1 MFEMDLT
8 VASLKSIAEKT
19 SADDKSIGFEYQ
31 YYYFLDKLLN
41 LKSGQSVGLEVE
53 DDVHVEFNA
62 DFLLLFQLK
71 HTVQKAV
78 SGQSV
83 ALAELD
89 VDLWKTIHNWSSTIT
104 DNIQNR
110 STIEDQLNF
119 VRKTEFHL
127 ITNKSQSK
135 TNNYLSLVEKF
146 QSDETDFETVN
157 AAAKALHDK
166 STNAEIKGYISTFL
180 GLDKSVAKLFVKRLY
195 VELSV
200 DDMVNRVKSSIRD
213 KFIDP
218 TKIDGVYE
226 RLDSNI
232 RQDNFIT
239 IKAGE
244 PIIISYE
251 QLMQRYRHI
260 FTDARSKYL
269 PAPNFNPVLPDDLF
283 TQIFIKRLL
292 EVQALNQTD
301 SEKAVELT
309 LQKLRIVRYLEYW
322 VQSGDLIT
330 DEVIALHDEVY
341 FRWRNGFEFAFRSC
355 STNQQIIDC
364 AVGLLVKLR
373 DERYKLGPSELN
385 TMLSNGELYY
395 LSDVERIG
403 WHRDWEQL

>member
-1 MFEMDLT
+1 MFEMDVI
-8 VASLKSIAEKT
+8 VASIKSIADKA

-31 YYYFLDKLLN
+31 YYYFLDRLLN

-53 DDVHVEFNA
+53 DDVHVEIDA

-71 HTVQKAV
+71 HTVQKAA

-89 VDLWKTIHNWSSTIT
+89 IDFWKTIHNWSSAIA
-104 DNIQNR
+104 DNSQNR
-110 STIEDQLNF
+110 STIEAQLGF

-127 ITNKSQSK
+127 VTNKSQSK
-135 TNNYLSLVEKF
+135 TNKYLGLVEKF
-146 QSDETDFETVN
+146 QSNETDFETVK
-157 AAAKALHDK
+157 AAAQALHDK
-166 STNAEIKGYISTFL
+166 STNAAIKGYISTFL
-180 GLDKSVAKLFVKRLY
+180 RLDSSVAKLFVGRTY

-200 DDMVNRVKSSIRD
+200 DDIVSRVKSSIRD

-232 RQDNFIT
+232 RQDNFIA

-244 PIIISYE
+244 SIVISYE

-260 FTDARSKYL
+260 FTDARSTYL
-269 PAPNFNPVLPDDLF
+269 PAPSFNPVFPDDLF
-283 TQIFIKRLL
+283 DQIFIKRLI
-292 EVQALNQTD
+292 EIQALGQTD
-301 SEKAVELT
+301 TERAVDLT
-309 LQKLRIVRYLEYW
+309 LQKLRIVRYLESW

-330 DEVIALHDEVY
+330 DEVNALHDEVC
-341 FRWRNGFEFAFRSC
+341 FRWGNSFEFAFKHC

-364 AVGLLVKLR
+364 ALVLFVRLR
-373 DERYKLGPSELN
+373 EELYTLGPSELN

-403 WHRDWEQL
+403 WHRDWEML